1 MKRRLTKTYDRVL
14 TGVCG
19 GIAEYINPEMDPLI
33 IRIIWLIFSCFN
45 PVLILVY
52 FILAVV
58 MPRPE
63 LLRPNSQ
70 AQA

>member
-1 MKRRLTKTYDRVL
+1 MKRRLTKSYDRAL

-19 GIAEYINPEMDPLI
+19 GIAEYLNPEMDPLVV
-33 IRIIWLIFSCFN
+33 RILWAVFSFFN
-45 PVLILVY
+45 PALILVY

-63 LLRPNSQ
+63 LLHSH
-70 AQA
+70 